1 MGWGVLAGVVALFI
15 TERLPMFR
23 RDVYSRVPLLGKRYA
38 AYRQQAEEEEEE
50 LK

>member
-1 MGWGVLAGVVALFI
+1 MGWGLLAGAVALFV

-38 AYRQQAEEEEEE
+38 AYKQHAEEGEES
-50 LK
+50 K